1 MPERSK
7 ILPELK
13 PEELIK
19 YNRQIIFPSFGEEG
33 QKKLKSSHIIVA
45 GMGGLGSPISI
56 YLACAGVG
64 KLTLVDFDTVELSNL
79 NRQILHWDEDI
90 GEKKVISAAR
100 KLRRINPFV
109 EIIPIES
116 RITGMNIRELIRGA
130 DIVMDAMDNMG
141 TRLIINE
148 ACVKEGIPFIHGG
161 IYGFMGEATT
171 IIPGRTPCLECIYP
185 RGTEVKKPFPVFGAT
200 PALIASIQ
208 VMEAIKLIG
217 GFGRLL
223 AGRMLYFNGENMEFW
238 ITDIERDP
246 KCPVCGGRDG

>member
-7 ILPELK
+7 IFPELK

-19 YNRQIIFPSFGEEG
+19 YNRQIILPSFGEEG
-33 QKKLKSSHIIVA
+33 QRKLKSSHIIVA

-64 KLTLVDFDTVELSNL
+64 KLTLIDFDTVELSNL

-90 GEKKVISAAR
+90 GERKVISAAR
-100 KLRRINPFV
+100 KLRRINPLV
-109 EIIPIES
+109 EVIPVEAK
-116 RITGMNIRELIRGA
+116 ITEANIRELIREA
-130 DIVMDAMDNMG
+130 DIVMDAMDNME
-141 TRLIINE
+141 TRFIINE
-148 ACVKEGIPFIHGG
+148 ACIREGIPFIHGG
-161 IYGFMGEATT
+161 IYGLMGEATT

-185 RGTEVKKPFPVFGAT
+185 RGTETKKPFPVFGAT

-217 GFGRLL
+217 GFGKLL

-238 ITDIERDP
+238 IADIERNP
-246 KCPVCGGRDG
+246 NCPICGGKDG